1 MFSLNGLNKTFKILG
16 QLFTASLLDP
26 PKKIFYYR
34 TQSSIEILLPTLQ
47 KSLHKQTWFNID
59 STFPY
64 NIVLKFKTQHN
75 NLE

>member
-47 KSLHKQTWFNID
+47 KSLHKQT
-59 STFPY
+59 
-64 NIVLKFKTQHN
+64 
-75 NLE
+75 